1 MWRTDSWQN
10 EWFDHQTVWNN
21 WTWIKIL
28 SYILTVAHYS
38 SHEIPCTQQ
47 PDQALASKNVLN
59 HLLPNGWLDWMED
72 NLHIAA
78 QMQWHRIAQPWLG
91 VGLELKL
98 CLRGQQLHSR
108 HLQDD
113 LWLCR
118 YRVPQNSM
126 VDKTVSKIPVS
137 WWPFG
142 MIWPFSV
149 PSVEKSHMLSLQTRC
164 IHCWQ
169 LGTEFIASSWV

>member
-78 QMQWHRIAQPWLG
+78 QR
-91 VGLELKL
+91 
-98 CLRGQQLHSR
+98 QLHSR
-108 HLQDD
+108 HFGDD

-118 YRVPQNSM
+118 FLGHP
-126 VDKTVSKIPVS
+126 KIPWS
-137 WWPFG
+137 TIQSAKFRIL
-142 MIWPFSV
+142 MAIWPFSV
-149 PSVEKSHMLSLQTRC
+149 PVEKSRAHVVPSDLQVYSLLATWHRVYHQV
-164 IHCWQ
+164 
-169 LGTEFIASSWV
+169 LGLTV